1 MLAMTDSTAYDLLRA
16 SRLADELDEDECRL
30 LANAVKVRDFA
41 DGELIVPEGMSDDHL
56 YVIVSGSIGKSKRD
70 SLTGRWSDIA
80 VLIHG
85 DFAGELGFV
94 DGRPHYAALRAIGP
108 TRALSLERQSLERL
122 LVPHPQLVYKVMRS
136 IFRVVHGIL
145 HRMGAE
151 HKELANYIYK
161 QHGRY

>member
-1 MLAMTDSTAYDLLRA
+1 MTDLNPYDLLRA
-16 SRLADELDEDECRL
+16 SRLAEDLDEGECQV
-30 LANAVKVRDFA
+30 LASALSVRDFA
-41 DGELIVPEGMSDDHL
+41 DGEVLVAEGERDEHL
-56 YVIVSGSIGKSKRD
+56 YVIVSGTIAKSKRD
-70 SLTGRWSDIA
+70 SMTGGWTDIA

-94 DGRPHYAALRAIGP
+94 DGRPHYAALRAVGP
-108 TRALSLERQSLERL
+108 TRTLSLERQALEKL

-151 HKELANYIYK
+151 QKELTNYIYK
-161 QHGRY
+161 QHGKY